1 MVEEVEKKVY
11 SQWRRSRKGGGGGW
25 GRMCACVCACA
36 CVHVRVCSATGPHVS
51 FGATA
56 MIASTEMSQ

>member
-1 MVEEVEKKVY
+1 MVEECIH
-11 SQWRRSRKGGGGGW
+11 SGGGA
-25 GRMCACVCACA
+25 GREAEEDGEGCVCVCV